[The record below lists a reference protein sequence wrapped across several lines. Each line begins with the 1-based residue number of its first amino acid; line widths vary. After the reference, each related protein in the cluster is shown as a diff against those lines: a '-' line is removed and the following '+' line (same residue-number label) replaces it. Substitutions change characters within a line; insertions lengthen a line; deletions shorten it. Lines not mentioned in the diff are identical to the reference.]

1 MATRRPNVP
10 RATPAAKAA
19 AAKPAATGLGAAADG
34 GEVIQADFGGARS
47 GAAAPDG
54 AAPAP
59 PRVSAPIGKPAPSS
73 SGAASAAKPRPA
85 TAPAGAPAKPE
96 SRPAAGKD
104 GAKSGSRTDAK
115 TGGKNPG
122 RTAAGGPDESLDPV
136 PAKAFSGRLLAL
148 GVVMIAI
155 TILLAPTVKIFLDK
169 RAEIA
174 ALQADIAAKQTKQE
188 DLKRQVSRWQDP
200 NYVKQQARDRI
211 NMVMPGE
218 TGYWVFGSD
227 LPAAQSGGAAGAAS
241 AQDPANLPW
250 VDALWESIRRSATD

>member
-19 AAKPAATGLGAAADG
+19 AAKPAATGLGTAADG
-34 GEVIQADFGGARS
+34 GDVIQADFGGSRS
-47 GAAAPDG
+47 GAATTPAAPRG
-54 AAPAP
+54 AAAGPTRRQHPQRASRPPAAPAP
-59 PRVSAPIGKPAPSS
+59 HRPAKRPSREQ
-73 SGAASAAKPRPA
+73 PRP
-85 TAPAGAPAKPE
+85 GAPAKPGT
-96 SRPAAGKD
+96 PP
-104 GAKSGSRTDAK
+104 GAREGRRARA
-115 TGGKNPG
+115 GGKAPR

-188 DLKRQVSRWQDP
+188 DLRRQVSRWQDP

>member
-47 GAAAPDG
+47 GAAAPAG

-59 PRVSAPIGKPAPSS
+59 PRVSAHTGKPAPGST
-73 SGAASAAKPRPA
+73 GAGSAARARPA

-96 SRPAAGKD
+96 TRPAAGKA
-104 GAKSGSRTDAK
+104 GAKSGGKS
-115 TGGKNPG
+115 GGKTQN